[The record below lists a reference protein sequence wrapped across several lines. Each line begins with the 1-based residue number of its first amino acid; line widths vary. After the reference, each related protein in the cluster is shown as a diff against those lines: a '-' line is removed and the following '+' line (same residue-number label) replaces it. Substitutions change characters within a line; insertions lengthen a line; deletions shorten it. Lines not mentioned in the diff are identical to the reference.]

1 MPHAF
6 KPGDL
11 VFAKMKGYPHWP
23 ARIDDIA
30 DGAVKP
36 PPNKYPIFFFGTHE
50 TAFLGPKDL
59 FPYDKWKDKY
69 GKPNKRKGFNEGLWE
84 IQNNPHASYSAP
96 LPVSSSDSEAPE
108 ADPAGE
114 SEDDEDRGVM
124 AVTAVTA
131 TATSDRMESESDS
144 DKSSENSGLKRKAA
158 AVKMSVSKRARKTS
172 SDLDQASMSP
182 SEEEN
187 SESSSESEK
196 TSDQDF
202 TPEKKA
208 VVRAPR
214 RGPLAGRK
222 KKKPPSASDSDS
234 KPDSE
239 GVKGQPVAVARSA
252 SSSSSS
258 ASSSSSSDSDVSAKK
273 PLRGRKPAEKPP
285 PKPRGRKP
293 KPERPPSTSSS
304 DSDSDEVD
312 RISEWKRRDEERR
325 RELEARRRREQEEEL
340 RRLREQEKEEKE
352 RRRERVDP
360 GEAPHGGSGGSSGDE
375 LRDEDEPVRK
385 QRVRKGRGR
394 GPQSSSDSEPEAEL
408 EREAK
413 KSAKK
418 LQPQSMEPVRRPSQ
432 KEKRGRPEEK
442 PRARPIKVERT
453 RKRSEGFPPDRKVE
467 KKKEPSV
474 EEKLQKLHSEIKFAL
489 KVDNPDVKRCL
500 NALEELGTLQVTSHI
515 LQKNTD
521 VVATLKKIRR
531 YKANKDVMEKAAEVY
546 TRLKSRVLGPKS
558 EAIQKAA
565 RTGVEKER
573 AEAEKGEEA
582 LAGEAAPLERAE
594 DEAEADLGLSASVN
608 GEATSQKGGSLED
621 KEEEKGQIVE
631 EGLVG
636 GFSEDQL
643 HNDSAR
649 EGPDLDGPGK
659 DRQERERV
667 RVDSESL
674 DDEDS

>member
-1 MPHAF
+1 MPHTF

-108 ADPAGE
+108 ADPAGR

-131 TATSDRMESESDS
+131 AAASDRMESDSDS
-144 DKSSENSGLKRKAA
+144 DKSSDNSGLKRKASA
-158 AVKMSVSKRARKTS
+158 LKMSVSKRARKVS
-172 SDLDQASMSP
+172 SDLDQASVSP

-208 VVRAPR
+208 VVRVPR

-234 KPDSE
+234 KPESE
-239 GVKGQPVAVARSA
+239 GAKAEPVAVARSA
-252 SSSSSS
+252 SSFSL
-258 ASSSSSSDSDVSAKK
+258 ASTSSSSDSDVSVKK
-273 PLRGRKPAEKPP
+273 PPRSRKPAEKPP

-293 KPERPPSTSSS
+293 KPERPPSSSSS
-304 DSDSDEVD
+304 DSDSEEVD

-352 RRRERVDP
+352 RRRERAER
-360 GEAPHGGSGGSSGDE
+360 GEALHAGSGGSSGDE
-375 LRDEDEPVRK
+375 LRDEEEPVRK
-385 QRVRKGRGR
+385 QRGRKGRGR
-394 GPQSSSDSEPEAEL
+394 GPQSSSDSEAEAEL
-408 EREAK
+408 EREVK

-418 LQPQSMEPVRRPSQ
+418 LQPQSTEPVKRSSQ

-442 PRARPIKVERT
+442 PRSRPVKVERT
-453 RKRSEGFPPDRKVE
+453 RKRSEVFTTDRKVE

-531 YKANKDVMEKAAEVY
+531 YKANKEVMEKAAEVY
-546 TRLKSRVLGPKS
+546 TRLKSRVLGPKI
-558 EAIQKAA
+558 EAIQKTT
-565 RTGVEKER
+565 RTGAEKEQ
-573 AEAEKGEEA
+573 AIAEKAEEALLGEEA
-582 LAGEAAPLERAE
+582 LSERVE
-594 DEAEADLGLSASVN
+594 DEPSADLSTSVN
-608 GEATSQKGGSLED
+608 GEATSQKGGSTED
-621 KEEEKGQIVE
+621 KEQDEGQNSEEGQIR
-631 EGLVG
+631 GS
-636 GFSEDQL
+636 FEDLL

-659 DRQERERV
+659 DLQERQRAH
-667 RVDSESL
+667 VDSESL

>member
-59 FPYDKWKDKY
+59 FPYDKWKEKY

-108 ADPAGE
+108 ADPAGR
-114 SEDDEDRGVM
+114 SEDDEERGVM
-124 AVTAVTA
+124 AVTAVTSA
-131 TATSDRMESESDS
+131 ATSDRMESDSDS
-144 DKSSENSGLKRKAA
+144 DKSSDTSSLKRKASA
-158 AVKMSVSKRARKTS
+158 LKMSVSKRARKAS
-172 SDLDQASMSP
+172 SDLDQASVSP

-202 TPEKKA
+202 TPEKKT
-208 VVRAPR
+208 VVRVPR

-222 KKKPPSASDSDS
+222 KKKLPSASDSDS
-234 KPDSE
+234 KPESE
-239 GVKGQPVAVARSA
+239 GAKVEPVVVARSA
-252 SSSSSS
+252 SSSSL
-258 ASSSSSSDSDVSAKK
+258 ASSSSSDSDVSVKK
-273 PLRGRKPAEKPP
+273 PPRSRKPAEKPP
-285 PKPRGRKP
+285 PKPRGRKL
-293 KPERPPSTSSS
+293 KPERPPSSSSS
-304 DSDSDEVD
+304 DSEEVD

-352 RRRERVDP
+352 RRRERAEH
-360 GEAPHGGSGGSSGDE
+360 GEALHGGSGGSSGDE
-375 LRDEDEPVRK
+375 LRDEEEPVRK
-385 QRVRKGRGR
+385 QRGRKGRGR

-408 EREAK
+408 EREVK

-418 LQPQSMEPVRRPSQ
+418 QPQSTEPVKRPSQ

-442 PRARPIKVERT
+442 PRSRPMKVERT
-453 RKRSEGFPPDRKVE
+453 RKRSEGFLPDRKVE

-474 EEKLQKLHSEIKFAL
+474 EEKLQKLHSEIKYAL

-531 YKANKDVMEKAAEVY
+531 YKANKEVMEKAAEVY
-546 TRLKSRVLGPKS
+546 TRLKSRVLGPKI

-565 RTGVEKER
+565 RTGAEKEQ
-573 AEAEKGEEA
+573 AEAEKAEEALLGEEA
-582 LAGEAAPLERAE
+582 PSERAE
-594 DEAEADLGLSASVN
+594 DETSADLSASVN
-608 GEATSQKGGSLED
+608 GEATSQKGGSTED
-621 KEEEKGQIVE
+621 KEQE
-631 EGLVG
+631 EGQNSEEGPVG
-636 GFSEDQL
+636 GSSEDLL

-659 DRQERERV
+659 DRQERPRA